1 MKSSSK
7 WSFIKMLEQRLFVTI
22 DPLLAGS
29 SYSIFTRMNLSSKK
43 NYDWKSDVVYV

>member
-29 SYSIFTRMNLSSKK
+29 SFVQFSRVWIYLEKK
-43 NYDWKSDVVYV
+43 ITIEKAT